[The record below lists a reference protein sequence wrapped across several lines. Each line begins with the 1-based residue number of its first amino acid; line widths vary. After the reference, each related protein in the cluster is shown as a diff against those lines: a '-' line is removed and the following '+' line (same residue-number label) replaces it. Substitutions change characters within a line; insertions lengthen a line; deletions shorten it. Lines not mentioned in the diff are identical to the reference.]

1 MSIYTLTTYVTLIKS
16 LGMDLVEVSK
26 ALANDTRMDI
36 MCWLREPEKHFR
48 PHKDGKDFS
57 DGVCVNVIKEKT
69 GMSQS
74 TISHYLSSLQRV
86 DLVKTVRIGKWTYY
100 QRNDTTIRA
109 YLSELQLNL

>member
-1 MSIYTLTTYVTLIKS
+1 
-16 LGMDLVEVSK
+16 
-26 ALANDTRMDI
+26 
-36 MCWLREPEKHFR
+36 
-48 PHKDGKDFS
+48 
-57 DGVCVNVIKEKT
+57 
-69 GMSQS
+69 MSQS